1 VLATLTGGNFAAGA
15 AVEVANAGITV
26 SGVNVVNA
34 TQITAMLRI
43 AANAATGAANVTV
56 TTSAGTSNAVSF
68 TVIPVPSIGSVN
80 PTIATAGAQ
89 IAISGS
95 GFGLGRGAG
104 AVWLGT
110 TPATVVN
117 WADTQI
123 LATVASSA
131 QSGNARVQQNGAWS
145 NAVPFSV
152 ITPAI
157 STVAPTI
164 GLPGASV
171 TIAGSGFGA
180 AQGAGQVW
188 LGTAAGVVQSWSDT
202 LIVAQ
207 VGASAA
213 SGNAQVLQGGVMS
226 NAVPFTVNTPQLASI
241 SPTSGVAGTAVTFAG
256 SGFGASPGVVWLG
269 SMAGQVQSW
278 TDTQVTAWVAPTAVS
293 GIARVQSG
301 GRLWSNALGF
311 AVPPPGGNA
320 MTLLP
325 SLLNMVVGDTH
336 TIQALSAAGQSVTGL
351 IWTSSNPAVVSL
363 SASDPP
369 ILTALAAG
377 HVTIAAGTASAD
389 VTVSAGELAVG
400 SATWSNPGNWS
411 GVRWIVP
418 AVPSSSG
425 LADVFAF
432 QNDGTVQAI
441 TSDGTTAWTADV
453 SQGYYLYPGHIL
465 PDFQGGLVATGYNSI
480 WKLDGITG
488 QPYPAYTFDGEPGN
502 YPPVAV
508 HTDGTIFTVLS
519 RWESGDMDTDS
530 VIGIDPTTGTRKFS
544 VSPQIVGGEVGNAGT
559 ARGPVLALI
568 VAGDGYL
575 YAPYAYREYV
585 QPDVPGGVIG
595 HLRMLRISTD
605 GTSEDFSV
613 YDWAAMED
621 DYVLWLGGIIT
632 NAGQG
637 TVLTFETDENR
648 GYFQWMA
655 TTTGKSVSLVSAPQ
669 DPSSVENGIKPV
681 LQAQDG
687 SFVGEVPL
695 PDSYYYDMVAFD
707 ATGKVRW
714 IVPNEQPHIATA
726 DGGVIGASG
735 ITYDANGN
743 ATGQMNLYTQSW
755 RGIEYSG
762 QGAVQSVEGS
772 LILEDDASF
781 WPTAGGNPSGNG
793 TAFVQCP
800 CLLQSSAD
808 SGSSGDIRKL
818 EAAAAGP
825 PQQQLSTPPGPPSYV
840 LLVGDPGLN
849 TVDCATNIRHCHNMG
864 QIFVATAQ
872 TMANQLNNQGNLA
885 YPPIRV
891 STVQDFEAGLTQ
903 NGSITGGVVYVGHG
917 GAIRFPSGLELSA
930 LAPGEQPGPDT
941 NISAQNVQS
950 LSNAQLGPH
959 AVMKLWACDAG
970 KGGRNS
976 VAQSIANQ
984 LQIVVYAPVMGVYF
998 SNDPNVKAPDG
1009 TKLPV
1014 PNVSLPVYPIQQFG
1028 NPLVPFCPGMLC
1040 R

>member
-1 VLATLTGGNFAAGA
+1 
-15 AVEVANAGITV
+15 
-26 SGVNVVNA
+26 
-34 TQITAMLRI
+34 
-43 AANAATGAANVTV
+43 
-56 TTSAGTSNAVSF
+56 
-68 TVIPVPSIGSVN
+68 
-80 PTIATAGAQ
+80 
-89 IAISGS
+89 
-95 GFGLGRGAG
+95 
-104 AVWLGT
+104 
-110 TPATVVN
+110 
-117 WADTQI
+117 
-123 LATVASSA
+123 
-131 QSGNARVQQNGAWS
+131 
-145 NAVPFSV
+145 
-152 ITPAI
+152 
-157 STVAPTI
+157 
-164 GLPGASV
+164 
-171 TIAGSGFGA
+171 
-180 AQGAGQVW
+180 
-188 LGTAAGVVQSWSDT
+188 
-202 LIVAQ
+202 
-207 VGASAA
+207 
-213 SGNAQVLQGGVMS
+213 MS

-241 SPTSGVAGTAVTFAG
+241 SPTSGVAGTAVTFTG

-269 SMAGQVQSW
+269 SMAGQVVSW
-278 TDTQVTAWVAPTAVS
+278 TDAQVVATVAPTAVS

-301 GRLWSNALGF
+301 GGLWSNALGF

-325 SLLNMVVGDTH
+325 SPLNMVVGDTH

-585 QPDVPGGVIG
+585 QPNVPGGVIG

-714 IVPNEQPHIATA
+714 IVPNEQPHIATD

-735 ITYDANGN
+735 ITYDSNGN
-743 ATGQMNLYTQSW
+743 ATGQVGSLPTQSW
-755 RGIEYSG
+755 PGDQYQV
-762 QGAVQSVEGS
+762 QGAVESVLAPLLFEAG
-772 LILEDDASF
+772 ASY
-781 WPTAGGNPSGNG
+781 WPTVGGNLSGTG
-793 TAFVQCP
+793 TAYLPCP
-800 CLLQSSAD
+800 CLLQSTA
-808 SGSSGDIRKL
+808 
-818 EAAAAGP
+818 
-825 PQQQLSTPPGPPSYV
+825 TPAVPTSPSMKAYRGRD
-840 LLVGDPGLN
+840 LVNKTYLVMAGDPGRNWGPGHDWNVGGLFNLAAETLASSLTQSGCN
-849 TVDCATNIRHCHNMG
+849 TVINQRISSFSDFNSALTTNG
-864 QIFVATAQ
+864 
-872 TMANQLNNQGNLA
+872 
-885 YPPIRV
+885 PI
-891 STVQDFEAGLTQ
+891 D
-903 NGSITGGVVYVGHG
+903 GSVTYFGHG
-917 GAIRFPSGLELSA
+917 GGDSHNPSNPALFPG
-930 LAPGEQPGPDT
+930 
-941 NISAQNVQS
+941 QNAGDANNVS
-950 LSNAQLGPH
+950 VINVGGLSNAQLGPDVTITLNACH
-959 AVMKLWACDAG
+959 AGL
-970 KGGRNS
+970 GGRRS
-976 VAQSIANQ
+976 IAQLIANQ
-984 LQIVVYAPVMGVYF
+984 LRRLVLAYPVDMYF
-998 SNDPNVKAPDG
+998 SSDPAPRIWKEG
-1009 TKLPV
+1009 MQSPTGVPAYMV
-1014 PNVSLPVYPIQQFG
+1014 PNAD
-1028 NPLVPFCPGMLC
+1028 GMQPT
-1040 R
+1040 RFIPRVN